1 MNIWLIRMSNVS
13 IRDLVWMV
21 RNKKPLSHGM
31 IHIIG
36 VNLTTMTR
44 ISRQCI
50 SRHSLY
56 ALKYAGITTKETR
69 VGPSNAIPCI

>member
-1 MNIWLIRMSNVS
+1 
-13 IRDLVWMV
+13 MV

-31 IHIIG
+31 IHVIG
-36 VNLTTMTR
+36 VNLTAMTR

-69 VGPSNAIPCI
+69 VDPSNAILCIQIVYFITM